1 MALDQLQDIDYDEK
15 EMSFLDH
22 LEELRWHLVRSA
34 AAIVVFSI
42 AAFLAKDFVWNVL
55 IFGPTKSDFW
65 TYQKL
70 CQLSEFLNTPLLCL
84 GTDIPIDIQ
93 NRQITGQFT
102 MHIKS
107 SLIVG
112 LILAFPY
119 TFWEIWRFIKPGL
132 RNQEKKASRGAVI
145 IVSFLFLLGI
155 AFGYFIVTPLSI
167 NFLANYTLSD
177 VIQNIIDIN
186 SLVGLVST
194 LALAC
199 GVMFQLPVVTYFLSK
214 AGIITPKLMKTYR
227 RHSIV
232 VILIISA
239 VITPPDVI
247 SQLLIALP
255 LLLLYEISIV
265 ISARIH
271 KRMDKEY
278 DL

>member
-1 MALDQLQDIDYDEK
+1 MALDQLQDIDEG

-34 AAIVVFSI
+34 GAIVVFSI
-42 AAFLAKDFVWNVL
+42 AAFLAKDFVWNDL
-55 IFGPTKSDFW
+55 IFGPTRSDFW

-70 CQLSEFLNTPLLCL
+70 CQLSEFLNSPLLCL
-84 GTDIPIDIQ
+84 GKDIPIDIQ

-119 TFWEIWRFIKPGL
+119 TFWEIWRFVKPGL
-132 RNQEKKASRGAVI
+132 HSREQRASRGAVI
-145 IVSFLFLLGI
+145 VVSFLFLTGI

-177 VIQNIIDIN
+177 VIENIIDIN

-214 AGIITPKLMKTYR
+214 AGIITPKLMKAYR

-239 VITPPDVI
+239 VITPPDII
-247 SQLLIALP
+247 SQLLIAMP
-255 LLLLYEISIV
+255 LLVLYEISIL
-265 ISARIH
+265 ISGRIQ

>member
-1 MALDQLQDIDYDEK
+1 MALDQVQDIDEK

-22 LEELRWHLVRSA
+22 LEELRWHLIRSA
-34 AAIVVFSI
+34 AAILVFTI
-42 AAFLAKDFVWNVL
+42 AAFLAKDFVWGTI
-55 IFGPTKSDFW
+55 IFGPTQPDFW
-65 TYQKL
+65 TFQRL
-70 CQLSEFLNTPLLCL
+70 CELADALSSPLLCL
-84 GTDIPIDIQ
+84 GEEIPIDLQ

-107 SLIVG
+107 SLIIG

-132 RNQEKKASRGAVI
+132 RTSEQRASRGAVI
-145 IVSFLFLLGI
+145 VVSFLFLLGI
-155 AFGYFIVTPLSI
+155 AFGYYIVTPLSI
-167 NFLANYTLSD
+167 NFLANYTLAD
-177 VIQNIIDIN
+177 EIQNIIDIN
-186 SLVGLVST
+186 SLDGLVST

-214 AGIITPKLMKTYR
+214 AGLISPKTMKTYR

-239 VITPPDVI
+239 IITPPDII

-265 ISARIH
+265 ISGRIH

>member
-1 MALDQLQDIDYDEK
+1 
-15 EMSFLDH
+15 MSFLDH
-22 LEELRWHLVRSA
+22 LEELRWHLIRSA
-34 AAIVVFSI
+34 LAIFVFSI
-42 AAFLAKDFVWNVL
+42 LAFLAKDFVWNEI
-55 IFGPTKSDFW
+55 IFGPTRSDFW

-70 CQLSEFLNTPLLCL
+70 CELADKLSSPLLCL
-84 GTDIPIDIQ
+84 GADIPIDIQ

-102 MHIKS
+102 LHIKS

-119 TFWEIWRFIKPGL
+119 AFWEIWRFVSPGL
-132 RNQEKKASRGAVI
+132 RMQEKRASRGAV
-145 IVSFLFLLGI
+145 VVVTFLFLSGI

-199 GVMFQLPVVTYFLSK
+199 GLMFQLPVVTYFLSK
-214 AGIITPKLMKTYR
+214 AGLISPRLMKAYR

-247 SQLLIALP
+247 SQLLIAVP
-255 LLLLYEISIV
+255 LLFLYEVSIV
-265 ISARIH
+265 ISRRIE
-271 KRMDKEY
+271 KRAEKQKK
-278 DL
+278 

>member
-1 MALDQLQDIDYDEK
+1 
-15 EMSFLDH
+15 MSFLDH
-22 LEELRWHLVRSA
+22 LEELRWHLIRSTL
-34 AAIVVFSI
+34 AIIVFSI
-42 AAFLAKDFVWNVL
+42 TAFLLKDFIWNEI
-55 IFGPTKSDFW
+55 IFGPTRSDFW
-65 TYQKL
+65 TFRQLCKL
-70 CQLSEFLNTPLLCL
+70 SDQLNSPLLCL
-84 GTDIPIDIQ
+84 GKDIQIEIQ

-119 TFWEIWRFIKPGL
+119 TFWEVWRFIRPGL
-132 RNQEKKASRGAVI
+132 RKQERNASRGAVL
-145 IVSFLFLLGI
+145 VVTFLFMLGI
-155 AFGYFIVTPLSI
+155 AFGYFIVTPLSV

-177 VIQNIIDIN
+177 IIQNIIDIN

-199 GVMFQLPVVTYFLSK
+199 GIMFQLPVVTYFLSK
-214 AGIITPKLMKTYR
+214 AGIITPRLMKSYR

-239 VITPPDVI
+239 IITPPDII

-265 ISARIH
+265 ISRRIE
-271 KRMDKEY
+271 KKEEKEE
-278 DL
+278 L